1 MSLRFASHR
10 REECANR
17 PRHEFVPKTLT
28 DLAIDEHGSIEAGIN
43 GGRFRH
49 PSNSFSSHSSSSQ
62 NHHQHA
68 QHSFPHARTGGGS
81 SRTGGSSNH
90 PHSNGHHQYPAIGG
104 GGSTANRNIYSSQQN
119 LSKHS
124 NFGRNRTFGSQ
135 QSLNNAGGAADAVV
149 GNGGGGSNASNNNGS
164 DTTDVW
170 LNAWSSPPAATA
182 APAYAGTVLNGAAS
196 SNNGNGNGHRTTTN
210 SGHPQKSL
218 FSDPWT
224 G

>member
-1 MSLRFASHR
+1 MLFVVLHPNR

-28 DLAIDEHGSIEAGIN
+28 DLAIDEHGSVEAGIN

-49 PSNSFSSHSSSSQ
+49 PSNSFSSHSSSSRQ
-62 NHHQHA
+62 YNQHHA
-68 QHSFPHARTGGGS
+68 QQH
-81 SRTGGSSNH
+81 SRTDGGLHRAGSSNR
-90 PHSNGHHQYPAIGG
+90 PHNNGHHHYPANGG
-104 GGSTANRNIYSSQQN
+104 TGSQANRNIYSSQQN

-124 NFGRNRTFGSQ
+124 SYGRNRTFGSQ
-135 QSLNNAGGAADAVV
+135 QSLNNAAGGAAGGA
-149 GNGGGGSNASNNNGS
+149 NGGAGGYNHASNNNGN

-170 LNAWSSPPAATA
+170 LNAWSSPPAVAA
-182 APAYAGTVLNGAAS
+182 APAPFAGTVLNGAAS
-196 SNNGNGNGHRTTTN
+196 SHNNGNGNRTSAN
-210 SGHPQKSL
+210 SGHSKKSL